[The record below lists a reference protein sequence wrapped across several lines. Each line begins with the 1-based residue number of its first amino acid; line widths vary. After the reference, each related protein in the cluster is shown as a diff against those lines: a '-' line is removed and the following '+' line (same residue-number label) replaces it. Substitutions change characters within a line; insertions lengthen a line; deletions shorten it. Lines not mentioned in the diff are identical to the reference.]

1 MKRIF
6 FTIAGLLAVVSAF
19 SVELKSEGRDAQ
31 YVESIVGRS
40 QKIVD
45 KLGISD
51 PAVAADVLNIIAN
64 RYFELNDI
72 YAEYDAAV
80 AAVKESVAD
89 AELKNRIV
97 DGAKKMADSNLYRTH
112 FAFPAALSIYLTDSQ
127 IEVVKDG
134 MTFGVVGVTYTAYC
148 DMIPTLTDEEKSQS
162 MAWLREARELAMDA
176 SNSENKHKVFGNYKG
191 RINNYLSSRGYDL
204 TSERAA
210 WQQRIEQRQGAHAC
224 AGK

>member
-6 FTIAGLLAVVSAF
+6 LTIAGLLAVVSAF

-31 YVESIVGRS
+31 YVESIVGRA

-45 KLGISD
+45 KLGMTD
-51 PAVAADVLNIIAN
+51 EAAAVDVRNIIAN

-80 AAVKESVAD
+80 AAVKESVGD

-97 DGAKKMADSNLYRTH
+97 EGAQAVADSKLYRTH

-127 IEVVKDG
+127 VEAVKDG
-134 MTFGVVGVTYTAYC
+134 MTYGVVNVTYTAYC
-148 DMIPTLTDEEKSQS
+148 DMIPHLTDEEKAQI
-162 MAWLREARELAMDA
+162 MAWLKEARELAMDA
-176 SNSENKHKVFGNYKG
+176 SNSENKHKVFGKYKG
-191 RINNYLSSRGYDL
+191 RINNYLVARGYDI
-204 TSERAA
+204 SAERAG
-210 WQQRIEQRQGAHAC
+210 WQKRIEEKR
-224 AGK
+224 

>member
-6 FTIAGLLAVVSAF
+6 LTIAGLLAVVSAF

-31 YVESIVGRS
+31 YVESIVGRA

-45 KLGISD
+45 KLGMTD
-51 PAVAADVLNIIAN
+51 EAAAVDVRNIIAN

-97 DGAKKMADSNLYRTH
+97 DGAKKMADSKLYRTH
-112 FAFPAALSIYLTDSQ
+112 FAFPAALSMYLTDAQ
-127 IEVVKDG
+127 VDAVKDG
-134 MTFGVVGVTYTAYC
+134 MTYGVVNVTYTAYC
-148 DMIPTLTDEEKSQS
+148 DMIPTLTDEEKGQI
-162 MAWLREARELAMDA
+162 MVWLKEARELAMDA
-176 SNSENKHKVFGNYKG
+176 SNSENKHKVFGKYKG
-191 RINNYLSSRGYDL
+191 RINNYLVARGYDI
-204 TSERAA
+204 SAERAG
-210 WQQRIEQRQGAHAC
+210 WQQRIEARN
-224 AGK
+224 K